1 MSFFSWLGVTYYLPK
16 EAVLTSLRKIRA
28 IVSSGSN
35 IVFDY
40 MDADSFPPEKVA
52 RRMVLMH
59 ARARLVGEPMKS
71 GFNPL
76 TVASKPRY
84 LGFDLRENLG
94 PAELDVRYFQNRA
107 DLLHAFEHVHIARAV
122 CVKS

>member
-1 MSFFSWLGVTYYLPK
+1 
-16 EAVLTSLRKIRA
+16 
-28 IVSSGSN
+28 
-35 IVFDY
+35 
-40 MDADSFPPEKVA
+40 
-52 RRMVLMH
+52 MVLMH
-59 ARARLVGEPMKS
+59 ARAGLVGEPMKS

-122 CVKS
+122 CV

>member
-1 MSFFSWLGVTYYLPK
+1 
-16 EAVLTSLRKIRA
+16 
-28 IVSSGSN
+28 
-35 IVFDY
+35 
-40 MDADSFPPEKVA
+40 
-52 RRMVLMH
+52 MVLMH

-76 TVASKPRY
+76 TVASKLRY

-107 DLLHAFEHVHIARAV
+107 DLLHTFEHVHIARAV
-122 CVKS
+122 CV